1 MAMTPRAEDF
11 ERLAIRWADAPHT
24 AEGYPNIIAA
34 ISAFPERFVAN
45 RDSLPQNDTDRAF
58 ALVCRACDLLDVK
71 LSSAADDAEAN
82 RLTAEATNCLD
93 EALKLDPTCY
103 DALRIR
109 HGLEFGPRDAM
120 VSFLTESVD
129 EVLEMCQA
137 ASRSADVEAP
147 RGSWSHSVYMRPY
160 LRWQLNL
167 ANEQLNCGRY
177 RRSLEVCERLLEE
190 DVPDLAGARLVA
202 AYDCV
207 KLEDPEALA
216 ALMARYPGDD
226 NAWFALARLFLAYK
240 QRRLDDAAA
249 ILHDIVRRFP
259 LAGTTLTYQD
269 ELPAG
274 SFGHLEYAP
283 GSADELFVAVSEA
296 AVILDEN
303 CGEGLSPL
311 SQWIADDA
319 IVSQAREA
327 EEAQQ
332 AVEDAREAAASGK
345 PAAGGP
351 AGSSGASGSSGAPGG
366 FGPAGDAGSG
376 GPVGNA
382 GSGGPAAGPASPAAD
397 DDEGGR

>member
-1 MAMTPRAEDF
+1 MAMTPRGEDF

-58 ALVCRACDLLDVK
+58 ALVCRACDLLDVR
-71 LSSAADDAEAN
+71 LPSAADDAEAN
-82 RLTAEATNCLD
+82 RLTAEATSCLD

-137 ASRSADVEAP
+137 ASRAANLEAP
-147 RGSWSHSVYMRPY
+147 RGSWSRSVYMRPY

-177 RRSLEVCERLLEE
+177 RRSLDVCERLLEE
-190 DVPDLAGARLVA
+190 DVPDLVGARLVA
-202 AYDCV
+202 AYDCA

-226 NAWFALARLFLAYK
+226 NAWFSLARLFLAYK

-249 ILHDIVRRFP
+249 ILHAIVRRFP
-259 LAGTTLTYQD
+259 LAGATLTYQD

-274 SFGHLEYAP
+274 AFGHLEYAP

-303 CGEGLSPL
+303 CGEGLSAL

-319 IVSQAREA
+319 VVAQAREA

-332 AVEDAREAAASGK
+332 AAEEGAAS
-345 PAAGGP
+345 A
-351 AGSSGASGSSGAPGG
+351 SGAPGTSSSG
-366 FGPAGDAGSG
+366 PASSGSTPPAGD
-376 GPVGNA
+376 
-382 GSGGPAAGPASPAAD
+382 
-397 DDEGGR
+397 EKGGR

>member
-1 MAMTPRAEDF
+1 MAMSARGEDF

-24 AEGYPNIIAA
+24 KEGYPNIIAA

-58 ALVCRACDLLDVK
+58 ALVCRACELLDVR
-71 LSSAADDAEAN
+71 LASASGDEEAN
-82 RLTAEATNCLD
+82 RITAEATGCLD

-109 HGLEFGPRDAM
+109 HMLEFGPRDAM
-120 VSFLTESVD
+120 VGFLTESAD

-137 ASRSADVEAP
+137 TSRANDIDVPQGA
-147 RGSWSHSVYMRPY
+147 WSHSVYMRPY
-160 LRWQLNL
+160 RRWQLTL
-167 ANEQLNCGRY
+167 ANEQLNSGRY
-177 RRSLEVCERLLEE
+177 RRSLEVCEALLEQ
-190 DVPDLAGARLVA
+190 DAPDMAGARLVA

-216 ALMARYPGDD
+216 ALIARFPGDD
-226 NAWFALARLFLAYK
+226 NAWFALARLFMAYK

-249 ILHDIVRRFP
+249 ILHDIVRRFA

-319 IVSQAREA
+319 IVTQAREV

-332 AVEDAREAAASGK
+332 AVEGAADGSASEN
-345 PAAGGP
+345 PAAGQAPSAP
-351 AGSSGASGSSGAPGG
+351 A
-366 FGPAGDAGSG
+366 
-376 GPVGNA
+376 
-382 GSGGPAAGPASPAAD
+382 
-397 DDEGGR
+397 EGGR